1 MTDCLTLV
9 TLGGRGAPRLL
20 GRDYSF
26 SFIDAGGLGR
36 PQLIGAGVFM
46 FLSKMSGAWGRRCWS
61 AGASWGAVGAGRSK
75 GWKETNFQRTITTQC
90 PVSRGTPPAPQ
101 RLHPGGVAYGKM

>member
-36 PQLIGAGVFM
+36 PQLIGAGVFI
-46 FLSKMSGAWGRRCWS
+46 FL
-61 AGASWGAVGAGRSK
+61 
-75 GWKETNFQRTITTQC
+75 
-90 PVSRGTPPAPQ
+90 
-101 RLHPGGVAYGKM
+101 